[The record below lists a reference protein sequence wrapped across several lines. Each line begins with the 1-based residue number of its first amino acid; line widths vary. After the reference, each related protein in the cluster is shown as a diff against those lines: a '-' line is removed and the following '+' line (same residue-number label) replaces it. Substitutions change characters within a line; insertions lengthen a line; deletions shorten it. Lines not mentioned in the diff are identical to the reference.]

1 MKYLVVKGDLFQTK
15 DKYVLAHCVG
25 RDMGLGAG
33 VALQFRIDFPDMI
46 KHLNANQPESFPDVV
61 KWTGERTV
69 YNLVTKE
76 SSTGKP
82 TRESQ
87 EKALIKLKDM
97 MIEANEK
104 HLAIPMIGS
113 FRDGL
118 PWPETEE
125 FIKDL
130 FAETDIE
137 IVVCVLHEPPIRR

>member
-1 MKYLVVKGDLFQTK
+1 MEYRVVKGDLFQTV

-33 VALQFRIDFPDMI
+33 VALQFRLDFPEMI
-46 KHLNANQPESFPDVV
+46 EYLNENRPENYPDVV

-76 SSTGKP
+76 LSTGKP

-87 EKALIKLKDM
+87 EKALIKLKSK
-97 MIEANEK
+97 MIESGEK

-113 FRDGL
+113 FRDKL
-118 PWPETEE
+118 NWDETED

-130 FAETDIE
+130 FADTDID
-137 IVVCVLHEPPIRR
+137 IVVCVLHEPPLRR